1 MKTIYSILV
10 WLIYGISFVFSLIF
24 TFIAFIATFWF
35 DKHRFIPNKVMMF
48 FGRSMVSLNP
58 FWTVTHF
65 GVENVHKGPKGK
77 IVIANH
83 QSFLDMPLLAT
94 LPFKM
99 KWVSKKELFNVPV
112 VGWILKMSG
121 HISVDRGTKNAAKS
135 LLAMN
140 PPIEDGGMVMI
151 FPEGTRS
158 REGKLKTFKKG
169 AFYASKDNNFHI
181 LPIVVEGT
189 YKLLPPDTW
198 KMNVKGNLY
207 ISVLEPVDPSGFDT
221 IESLSDHVHGLV
233 SEELAKLQRIAKDG

>member
-10 WLIYGISFVFSLIF
+10 WLIYGISFVFSLVF
-24 TFIAFIATFWF
+24 TLITFLFTFWF
-35 DKHRFIPNKVMMF
+35 DKHRVYPNKVMMF

-58 FWTVTHF
+58 FWKVTHF
-65 GVENVHKGPKGK
+65 GLENVNKGPKGK
-77 IVIANH
+77 IAIANH
-83 QSFLDMPLLAT
+83 QSFIDMPLMAT

-99 KWVSKKELFNVPV
+99 KWVSKKELFSVPV
-112 VGWILKMSG
+112 VGWIMKMCG
-121 HISVDRGTKNAAKS
+121 HISVDRGSKHAAKS
-135 LLAMN
+135 LLAMIE
-140 PPIEDGGMVMI
+140 PIEAGGMVMI

-198 KMNVKGNLY
+198 KVNFKGDLY
-207 ISVLEPVDPSGFDT
+207 ISVLEPVDPAPFET
-221 IESLSDHVHGLV
+221 VEALSEHVHQLV
-233 SEELAKLQRIAKDG
+233 STELDRLQAIVKA